1 MSKYCLLLSLIF
13 AAPSL
18 AFDEDTRTVAVGTID
33 ILDLDFDPAPNP
45 SVGNKY
51 VLEVQQ
57 GSSPRQFKAIPIK
70 KGTTSLVISDQ
81 QGKVR
86 RKLIYNIITNDLSNR
101 ALTLRKLLA
110 PVHGVRVETL
120 DDKVVIEGD
129 VTEAK
134 HADRIAKL
142 VKAFPEV
149 LDLTFNADSVCSICE
164 ACGKKKK

>member
-1 MSKYCLLLSLIF
+1 MNKLLFLLALF
-13 AAPSL
+13 ALPSF
-18 AFDEDTRTVAVGTID
+18 ASPEDDVRTIAVGTID

-45 SVGNKY
+45 TVGNKY
-51 VLEVQQ
+51 VLEVQP
-57 GSSPRQFKAIPIK
+57 GNNPRQFKAIPIK
-70 KGTTSLVISDQ
+70 KGSTSLILSDQ
-81 QGKVR
+81 QGKIR

-110 PVHGVRVETL
+110 PVHGVRVETV

-129 VTEAK
+129 VAEPK

-149 LDLTFNADSVCSICE
+149 LDLTSTADSACAICE